1 MKKVGIILLMLIAG
15 IASSYAQLTVKPAMD
30 LYSSYIWRGTQLGQ
44 GPAFQPSVVTSVS
57 NLSVGVWGSF
67 DASGYKEADLYATYA
82 FPFGLS
88 LIATDYYFPGLKY
101 FDYSD
106 TSGSHAFEAGLS
118 YTFFEKLT
126 LSGFYIFN
134 KAGGAASKGE
144 DTYVEASYAF
154 APLTVIVGAGNGW
167 HTSDGK
173 FNVCHIGLK
182 STREIKVT
190 DTFSIPVTGA
200 VIFNPDRE
208 QLYVVVGL
216 SF

>member
-1 MKKVGIILLMLIAG
+1 MKKVVISLLMLTVALAG
-15 IASSYAQLTVKPAMD
+15 SYAQLTVKPAMD
-30 LYSSYIWRGTQLGQ
+30 IYSSYIWRGTQLGQ
-44 GPAFQPSVVTSVS
+44 GPAFQPSVVGSVS

-67 DASGYKEADLYATYA
+67 DASGYKEADLFATYA
-82 FPFGLS
+82 FPFGLT

-118 YTFFEKLT
+118 YTLFEKLT

-144 DTYVEASYAF
+144 DTYVEVSYAF
-154 APLTVIVGAGNGW
+154 EPLTVIVGAGNGW
-167 HTSDGK
+167 HTSDGE
-173 FNVCHIGLK
+173 FNLCHIGLK
-182 STREIKVT
+182 STKEIKVT
-190 DTFSIPVTGA
+190 ESFSLPVTGS

-216 SF
+216 TF

>member
-1 MKKVGIILLMLIAG
+1 MKKVVISLLMLTVALAG
-15 IASSYAQLTVKPAMD
+15 SNAQLTVKPAMD
-30 LYSSYIWRGTQLGQ
+30 IYSSYIWRGTQLGQ
-44 GPAFQPSVVTSVS
+44 GPAFQPSVVGTVS

-67 DASGYKEADLYATYA
+67 DASGYKEADLFATYA
-82 FPFGLS
+82 FPFGLT
-88 LIATDYYFPGLKY
+88 LMATDYYFPGLKY

-118 YTFFEKLT
+118 YTLFEKLT

-134 KAGGAASKGE
+134 KAGGVGSVGK

-167 HTSDGK
+167 HTSDGE
-173 FNVCHIGLK
+173 FNLCHIGLK
-182 STREIKVT
+182 STKEIKVT
-190 DTFSIPVTGA
+190 ESFSLPVTGA

>member
-1 MKKVGIILLMLIAG
+1 M
-15 IASSYAQLTVKPAMD
+15 
-30 LYSSYIWRGTQLGQ
+30 
-44 GPAFQPSVVTSVS
+44 
-57 NLSVGVWGSF
+57 
-67 DASGYKEADLYATYA
+67 YATYA

-106 TSGSHAFEAGLS
+106 TTGSHAFEAGLS
-118 YTFFEKLT
+118 YTFFERLT

-134 KAGGAASKGE
+134 KASGAASKGE

-154 APLTVIVGAGNGW
+154 APLTAIIGAGNGW

-173 FNVCHIGLK
+173 FKVCHIGLK
-182 STREIKVT
+182 STKEIKVT
-190 DTFSIPVTGA
+190 DTFTIPVTGA